1 MELTVMATSMALSI
15 GLGLLGAHLM
25 MSMVFSLMT
34 RSVVRVARNHPA
46 GVDAS
51 HLRPRPR

>member
-15 GLGLLGAHLM
+15 GLGILGTNLM

-34 RSVVRVARNHPA
+34 HSVAERREKRTADMNADRYCRAR
-46 GVDAS
+46 
-51 HLRPRPR
+51 